1 MSMHLKFW
9 WRSASVA
16 ILAALLNFSQTALAA
31 GAQAPEQKDIP
42 SQPSA
47 SAVAGHYHVDEQ
59 ASQLRFCVRRIPA
72 TKVEGEF
79 GNFRGDFDIPVQSL
93 EATVLNVEINTGSVD
108 TGNRLIN
115 SVVTSKEFF
124 SAKEHPEISF
134 HSSSIRLTGEHTAQ
148 LSGLLTIRGVTRP
161 VSFEVNYT
169 FDPVKPNEKGRTVS
183 FNGELVISRS
193 EFGMKALSGIV
204 SDKVRIMLSARAHSD
219 QTSPPK
225 PAEIAADAS

>member
-9 WRSASVA
+9 WRSARVA
-16 ILAALLNFSQTALAA
+16 IPAALLILSQTALAA

-59 ASQLRFCVRRIPA
+59 ASQLKFCVRRIPS

-79 GNFRGDFDIPVQSL
+79 GNFRGEFDIPVQSL

-108 TGNRLIN
+108 TGNRLID
-115 SVVTSKEFF
+115 SVVRSKEFF
-124 SAKEHPEISF
+124 SAEEHPEISF
-134 HSSSIRLTGEHTAQ
+134 RSSSIRLTGEHTAE
-148 LSGLLTIRGVTRP
+148 LSGLLTIRGVTKR

-219 QTSPPK
+219 QSNSAK
-225 PAEIAADAS
+225 PDDEAGAS